1 MGVVYLN
8 LPMNHL
14 ISLLW
19 LALTPP
25 SFAIASDAI
34 FTTVFYDDGGQVYVG
49 LKKEEGGKSESQV
62 ITFPFQGGART
73 RIPLPEEIT
82 NRDVIGLIPEKQ
94 KVFVLTHGSTSEK
107 DGPMLHVFDNEKHT
121 WKKLGQIACPAF
133 TKAKLTSSSMTF
145 YCETGKTYRKR
156 GETRMRVGPKTISY
170 KGERLYR
177 NGTWRFPEFMLRYKG
192 VSLLLEGN
200 APTWDRL
207 RLKSADGDRVLHA
220 NEVFQLPAPAP
231 TPVPAVNPAPAA
243 PAAEGETSAAKQE

>member
-1 MGVVYLN
+1 MGVVYWN

-14 ISLLW
+14 ISILW

-25 SFAIASDAI
+25 TFASDAI
-34 FTTVFYDDGGQVYVG
+34 FTTVFYDDGGIVYVG

-94 KVFVLTHGSTSEK
+94 KVFVLTHGSSSEK

-121 WKKLGQIACPAF
+121 WKKLGQLACPAF
-133 TKAKLTSSSMTF
+133 TKAKLTSRSMTF
-145 YCETGKTYRKR
+145 YCETGAVKTRRGRKR
-156 GETRMRVGPKTISY
+156 QGVVAKTISY

-177 NGTWRFPEFMLRYKG
+177 SGTWRFPEFMLRYKQ
-192 VSLLLEGN
+192 VTLLLEGN

-231 TPVPAVNPAPAA
+231 APAA
-243 PAAEGETSAAKQE
+243 PASPWPAPPAPRQ